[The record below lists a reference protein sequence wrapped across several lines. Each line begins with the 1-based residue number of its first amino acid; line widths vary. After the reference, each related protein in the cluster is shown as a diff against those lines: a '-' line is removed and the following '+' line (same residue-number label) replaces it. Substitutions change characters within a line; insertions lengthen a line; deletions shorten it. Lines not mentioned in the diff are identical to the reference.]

1 MKIKEILFV
10 GSKKRKSRDNRKHR
24 IIQKDLYKANLKE
37 NARIQHLEDLIL
49 RDGVAGGK
57 KAISTL
63 HQVEQNPGS
72 VTIKWD
78 GRPAIVFGRNEKG
91 EFVLVNK

>member
-1 MKIKEILFV
+1 MKVNEILV
-10 GSKKRKSRDNRKHR
+10 GSKKRKSRNSRKNR

-57 KAISTL
+57 KSNQHITS
-63 HQVEQNPGS
+63 S
-72 VTIKWD
+72 
-78 GRPAIVFGRNEKG
+78 
-91 EFVLVNK
+91 